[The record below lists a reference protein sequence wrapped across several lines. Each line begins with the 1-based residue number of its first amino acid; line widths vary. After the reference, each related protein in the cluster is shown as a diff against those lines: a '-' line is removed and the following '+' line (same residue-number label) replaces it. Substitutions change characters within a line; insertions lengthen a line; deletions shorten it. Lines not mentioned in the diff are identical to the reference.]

1 MANKSMRDMIK
12 LKLGEEI
19 ANCVTH
25 GIMAILILCILAP
38 ASLYAYL
45 QGGSIQMVGVTIC
58 LIALFLMSLTST
70 LYHCMP
76 FGSNHKYV
84 FRKLDHIC
92 IFLAIAGTYT
102 PVALSLIGGWQ
113 GFLVLVIEWTA
124 VLFGIL
130 LKAISSKS
138 YPKLSMI
145 IYMAMGWAAIMFL
158 PLLLKRASIT
168 FLIYIVAGGL
178 MYTIGAIFYG
188 LKKPYM
194 HAIWHVC
201 INIASILHII
211 AVVFYL

>member
-1 MANKSMRDMIK
+1 
-12 LKLGEEI
+12 
-19 ANCVTH
+19 
-25 GIMAILILCILAP
+25 
-38 ASLYAYL
+38 
-45 QGGSIQMVGVTIC
+45 MVGVTIC

-102 PVALSLIGGWQ
+102 PVALTLIGGWQ

-130 LKAISSKS
+130 LKSISSKS
-138 YPKLSMI
+138 YPKLSMM

-158 PLLLKRASIT
+158 PLLLQKASLT
-168 FLIYIVAGGL
+168 FLIYIVVLKTTCYNLDILEVLFMANKSMRDMIKLKLGEEIANCVTHGI
-178 MYTIGAIFYG
+178 MAI
-188 LKKPYM
+188 L
-194 HAIWHVC
+194 ILC
-201 INIASILHII
+201 ILAPASL
-211 AVVFYL
+211 

>member
-12 LKLGEEI
+12 LNLGEEI
-19 ANCVTH
+19 ANCLTH

-38 ASLYAYL
+38 ASVYAYL
-45 QGGSIQMVGVTIC
+45 QGGSIQMLGVVIC
-58 LIALFLMSLTST
+58 LICLFLMALIST

-76 FGSNHKYV
+76 FGSTHKYV

-102 PVALSLIGGWQ
+102 PVALTIIGGWQ
-113 GFLVLVIEWTA
+113 GIVVLIIEWTA

-130 LKAISSKS
+130 LKSISSKS
-138 YPKLSMI
+138 YPKLSMA

-158 PLLLKRASIT
+158 PLLLKKASTT

-178 MYTIGAIFYG
+178 MYTIGAIFYAR
-188 LKKPYM
+188 KKPYM
-194 HAIWHVC
+194 HAIWHFC
-201 INIASILHII
+201 INIATILHII
-211 AVVFYL
+211 AVIFYI